1 MGFLDIRYIILA
13 AALIA
18 VTASGSTRAQAE
30 DLDGAKLFQEKTC
43 IACHGPDAKTP
54 ILPNYPRLA
63 GQNYEY
69 MIQQIMD
76 IKSGA
81 RSNGQTAAMKAV
93 LPIASDAELEAIA
106 RYISTLPR

>member
-1 MGFLDIRYIILA
+1 MSFFDLRNVAVG

-18 VTASGSTRAQAE
+18 AMVAASTQAQAE
-30 DLDGAKLFQEKTC
+30 ELDGAKLFQEKTC

-54 ILPNYPRLA
+54 ILPNYPKLA

-93 LPIASDAELEAIA
+93 LPIASDAELDAIA
-106 RYISTLPR
+106 RYISTLPH